1 MWGNWPLSSSPPS
14 GIWLRTRV
22 PERFGKFAFFA
33 RRNGSHITPC
43 ARLCA
48 GHLRIG
54 VARLKPWQTAVFNR
68 GKELFLYLYKNSAS
82 HYSFQGGYIWSD
94 LTKIW
99 GSTVRIWTK
108 NSSEKPNVPRT
119 CMQQLHYF
127 LYGQNNWKNPGLRS
141 RNDLWTTDLP
151 SWGTPLWLAGPGYR
165 TDWGVFPL
173 SPLSLHL
180 LHRCLPTKENKNNTT
195 AVTGLS
201 IRVCHELELWH
212 SSKIS
217 VNPAT
222 TSQNQHVPEYWTITP

>member
-1 MWGNWPLSSSPPS
+1 MVYYFQVMHLSMLSPKGDPRAYL
-14 GIWLRTRV
+14 GHLTAIVFPAFENLTKNLGQWV
-22 PERFGKFAFFA
+22 FWEVCFFA

-94 LTKIW
+94 LTKFW
-99 GSTVRIWTK
+99 GPTVRIWTK
-108 NSSEKPNVPRT
+108 NSSEKPNVPHT

-127 LYGQNNWKNPGLRS
+127 LYGQNNWKKPGPRS
-141 RNDLWTTDLP
+141 LDDLWTTDLS

-180 LHRCLPTKENKNNTT
+180 LHRCLPTKEDKNNTT
-195 AVTGLS
+195 
-201 IRVCHELELWH
+201 E
-212 SSKIS
+212 
-217 VNPAT
+217 
-222 TSQNQHVPEYWTITP
+222 